1 MSQALPP
8 GSAGGPCRPV
18 PSGPGAERWEDRE
31 RATLME
37 TLGMRVVRRDAHHTV
52 VTMPVDR
59 ALQVVGIL
67 HGGASAALIG
77 TAASVAAR
85 EAAPEGLVPVGA
97 ELQVSHLRPV
107 SQGTVRAVT
116 QPLHVGRR
124 TTVYEVRVTD
134 VSEHLVARG
143 TLRSLY
149 VPHP

>member
-37 TLGMRVVRRDAHHTV
+37 TLGMRVVRRDAHHPV
-52 VTMPVDR
+52 VTMRVDR

-67 HGGASAALIG
+67 HGGASAALIE

-107 SQGTVRAVT
+107 SQGTARAVT

>member
-1 MSQALPP
+1 MCSSDL
-8 GSAGGPCRPV
+8 
-18 PSGPGAERWEDRE
+18 
-31 RATLME
+31 
-37 TLGMRVVRRDAHHTV
+37 
-52 VTMPVDR
+52 R

-67 HGGASAALIG
+67 HGGASAALIE